1 LKLNKLTVGQD
12 RRNRYLLGAFSTKT
26 GRNAPSNSKSIF
38 GPATWLRSLIQPP
51 PGHAVA
57 YIDWSAQEV
66 AIAAVLSGDN
76 VLRAAYESGDPHLFL
91 AKQAGAV
98 PPDATKNSHP
108 AERERFKVVTL
119 GVQYGLSEYGLARR
133 LNISLGRAHELLR
146 AHRQTFGGYWK
157 WSDAA
162 ETQAMLS
169 GRLRTL
175 FGWPVHV
182 PPAPA
187 VANPRSLRNFLI
199 QGTGAEMLRLACCLA
214 TERGIAVCA
223 PVHDALMVEAPAAEI
238 EAVVEATKRA
248 MKEASR
254 VVLYGFEVRTDAKV
268 VRHPDRYSDP
278 RGERMWKTICGLLG
292 GRTPA

>member
-1 LKLNKLTVGQD
+1 V
-12 RRNRYLLGAFSTKT
+12 R
-26 GRNAPSNSKSIF
+26 
-38 GPATWLRSLIQPP
+38 
-51 PGHAVA
+51 
-57 YIDWSAQEV
+57 
-66 AIAAVLSGDN
+66 SGDP

-98 PPDATKNSHP
+98 PTGATKDSHP

-133 LNISLGRAHELLR
+133 LNISLGRAHQLLR
-146 AHRQTFGGYWK
+146 AHRQTFSGYWK

-223 PVHDALMVEAPAAEI
+223 PVHDAILVEAPTRAI
-238 EAVVEATKRA
+238 EEVVRRA
-248 MKEASR
+248 RECMAEASR
-254 VVLYGFEVRTDAKV
+254 VVLRGFEVRTDAKV
-268 VRHPDRYSDP
+268 VRHPERYSDP
-278 RGERMWKTICGLLG
+278 RGERMWGTVCGLLDEL
-292 GRTPA
+292 AHA